1 MFKDHFSGHANLYSS
16 ARPTYPDALFEY
28 LVTQVKHRD
37 LAWDCATG
45 NGQAA
50 LKLAPYFKSVI
61 ATDGSQTQLAEAKP
75 GPNIEYRVAMAEE
88 SGIDSG
94 SVDLITVAQAVHWFD
109 FDKFYAEARRVLKP
123 DGIIA
128 IWCYGLFHTDN
139 TEVNALLH
147 TFYEDIIGPFWP
159 PERNYIDEH
168 YATLPFPFKTISN
181 IPSFSIVTHWNSQQ
195 IIDYLNTWSSVKAY
209 EKQLNENP
217 VESWFISRLSACIND
232 KDASL
237 TVTFPL
243 RLKMG
248 YR

>member
-61 ATDGSQTQLAEAKP
+61 ATDGSQTQLAAAKS

-232 KDASL
+232 KDVSL
-237 TVTFPL
+237 IVTFPL

>member
-1 MFKDHFSGHANLYSS
+1 MFKDHFSGHAQQYSS
-16 ARPTYPDALFEY
+16 ARPTYPDALFKY

-37 LAWDCATG
+37 LVWDCATG

-50 LKLAPYFKSVI
+50 LQLAPYFKSVI

-75 GPNIEYRVAMAEE
+75 CSNVEYRIAMAEE

-128 IWCYGLFHTDN
+128 IWCYGLFHTNSTAIN
-139 TEVNALLH
+139 TLLH
-147 TFYEDIIGPFWP
+147 TFYEDIVEPFWP

-168 YATLPFPFKTISN
+168 YATLPFPFKEIKN
-181 IPSFSIVTHWNSQQ
+181 IPTFSIVNYWNNQQ
-195 IIDYLNTWSSVKAY
+195 MVDYLNTWSSVKAY
-209 EKQLNENP
+209 EKQLNESP
-217 VESWFISRLSACIND
+217 VKSWFIPRLSASLND
-232 KDASL
+232 KDTTL

-243 RLKMG
+243 TLKIG